1 MRDANT
7 HPHPILIPFLQAL
20 TEGQREVFEERAA
33 ILEFEAG
40 LDRPLAEALAMLEVI
55 RQHGWPLPE
64 SH

>member
-1 MRDANT
+1 MPHDAQ
-7 HPHPILIPFLQAL
+7 PHSILLTFLQAL
-20 TEGQREVFEERAA
+20 NDGQREVFEERAA

-40 LDRPLAEALAMLEVI
+40 LDRPLAEALAILEVI